1 MRVARFAIAMGFVF
15 TSSAWAGGQAVPP
28 SGSAGAPSSRAA
40 DSKRL
45 TRSQSEVER
54 LKRDLHKQESDNRQ
68 AGERQHP
75 GEAEAQPGGGRERDE
90 HCRDHVDDHHW
101 RSP

>member
-68 AGERQHP
+68 AGERLQQQDQKI
-75 GEAEAQPGGGRERDE
+75 AELRRQLQELQAGQAAGQR
-90 HCRDHVDDHHW
+90 
-101 RSP
+101 

>member
-15 TSSAWAGGQAVPP
+15 TSAAWAGGQAVPP
-28 SGSAGAPSSRAA
+28 SGSAGAASPRAA

-68 AGERQHP
+68 AGERLQQQDQKI
-75 GEAEAQPGGGRERDE
+75 AELRRQLQELQAGQAAGQR
-90 HCRDHVDDHHW
+90 
-101 RSP
+101 